1 MGVSCGGV
9 DINYRWDILVVM
21 KVKISIETSK
31 DGAEFIHD
39 LVVREFSDMATV
51 SKTDTVVEY
60 ELGWRYVTVYIV

>member
-1 MGVSCGGV
+1 
-9 DINYRWDILVVM
+9 M
-21 KVKISIETSK
+21 KQVKISIETSK
-31 DGAEFIHD
+31 DGAEFIND